1 MSEFTEER
9 LVKREINRKRLQDI
23 IAGRAIIEVL
33 PDHSNILTRVQKE
46 EIDE

>member
-1 MSEFTEER
+1 MTPER
-9 LVKREINRKRLQDI
+9 LQSREEIRERI
-23 IAGRAIIEVL
+23 MAIISRRVIIEAL